1 MTVNTPP
8 ASAPAR
14 DLRQLQNEISP
25 SGGGSA
31 ERFLEE
37 TRIHLRDA
45 ANAAEREP
53 AWYERQA
60 KELYA
65 ARAFRS
71 IDAALTVADE
81 FTTARLR
88 RVRARLGNIVN
99 GTAAAA

>member
-1 MTVNTPP
+1 MNTPDH
-8 ASAPAR
+8 AAIAH
-14 DLRQLQNEISP
+14 DLRQLQNEIRP

-31 ERFLEE
+31 ERLLEE

-45 ANAAEREP
+45 ANAAERDP

-71 IDAALTVADE
+71 IDRALTAADE
-81 FTTARLR
+81 FTAARLR
-88 RVRARLGNIVN
+88 RVRARLGDIVN
-99 GTAAAA
+99 GTAAAAA